1 MHLYN
6 ILKRDG
12 IGLLKR
18 RDSRENAFIIIFE
31 SFFLNAPADQLIK
44 LSTNFSD
51 LEFDSYSSNLVFGVL
66 KHRDLLNKKI
76 EIYLKNWEIKRI
88 SQVLLAILEISFYE
102 ILFVED
108 VDGPVSINAAVELSK
123 KSFGG
128 DGPAF
133 VNGVLGNFLKSI

>member
-108 VDGPVSINAAVELSK
+108 VDGPVSINEAVELSK
-123 KSFGG
+123 KYFGG